1 MPQLEPQQLIALN
14 VIGFLMAAV
23 VWLVLAGCTVRYFY
37 LFFVRTR
44 EFAAL
49 PDAYILRDA
58 LRDRTRIA
66 RRGALLLKT
75 GAFVGTLVGLFH
87 AAAAALSW
95 IPRSWIVLG
104 DEQLWVGFFVAALLA
119 FIANVLIHSHMMRL
133 ARRYADLAQ
142 RVEGPG

>member
-1 MPQLEPQQLIALN
+1 MPQLDPQQLTALN

-23 VWLVLAGCTVRYFY
+23 VWLSLVGCTIWYFY

-44 EFAAL
+44 AFAAL
-49 PDAYILRDA
+49 PDAYNLHEA
-58 LRDRTRIA
+58 LRAQAPIA
-66 RRGALLLKT
+66 RRGALMLKT

-104 DEQLWVGFFVAALLA
+104 DERLWVGFLAAALLA
-119 FIANVLIHSHMMRL
+119 LIANVLMHSHMMRL
-133 ARRYADLAQ
+133 ARRYAELAQ
-142 RVEGPG
+142 RLEGQA